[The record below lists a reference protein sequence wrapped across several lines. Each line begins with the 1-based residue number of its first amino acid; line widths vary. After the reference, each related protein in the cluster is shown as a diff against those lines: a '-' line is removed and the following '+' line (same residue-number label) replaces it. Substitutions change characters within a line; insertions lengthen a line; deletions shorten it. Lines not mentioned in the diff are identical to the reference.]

1 MAEIINQ
8 IPGYEKGRVQRIN
21 ATDEVSESFIV
32 AQMAAD
38 LHKKWNTSV
47 LCISLD
53 GHKEAIEI
61 IATPRY
67 VSYEDHAILS
77 QQMRIPSVE
86 ITKIDMDFE
95 KGIVTAKEI
104 EMKIKVNGC
113 KKYDTDRGWVVVVYV
128 DLVNEGDKAELVW
141 PEFGKPYFQ
150 QITKTDDGVKIARM
164 ILSRKPYVADEGE
177 ALMNLLQGLGT
188 M

>member
-1 MAEIINQ
+1 MKHITLIFVLALATIIASAQSTN
-8 IPGYEKGRVQRIN
+8 PLNYSGRMYV
-21 ATDEVSESFIV
+21 
-32 AQMAAD
+32 
-38 LHKKWNTSV
+38 
-47 LCISLD
+47 
-53 GHKEAIEI
+53 EAIEI

-95 KGIVTAKEI
+95 KGIVIAKEI

-128 DLVNEGDKAELVW
+128 DLVDEGDKAELVW
-141 PEFGKPYFQ
+141 PEFGKPFFQ
-150 QITKTDDGVKIARM
+150 QITKTADGTVTQNVPKLADYQRVRE
-164 ILSRKPYVADEGE
+164 LTKRKSR
-177 ALMNLLQGLGT
+177 T
-188 M
+188 

>member
-1 MAEIINQ
+1 M
-8 IPGYEKGRVQRIN
+8 KQRILVLTI
-21 ATDEVSESFIV
+21 ALLASFAAA
-32 AQMAAD
+32 AQSTNPLNYSGRMY
-38 LHKKWNTSV
+38 V
-47 LCISLD
+47 
-53 GHKEAIEI
+53 EAIEI

-128 DLVNEGDKAELVW
+128 DLVDEGDKAELVW

-150 QITKTDDGVKIARM
+150 QITKTEDGVKIARM
-164 ILSRKPYVADEGE
+164 VLSRKPYVADESE

>member
-1 MAEIINQ
+1 MKHITLIFVLTLATITAAAQSTN
-8 IPGYEKGRVQRIN
+8 PLNYSGRMYV
-21 ATDEVSESFIV
+21 
-32 AQMAAD
+32 
-38 LHKKWNTSV
+38 
-47 LCISLD
+47 
-53 GHKEAIEI
+53 EAIEI

-95 KGIVTAKEI
+95 KGIVIAKEI

-128 DLVNEGDKAELVW
+128 ALVNEGDKAELVW
-141 PEFGKPYFQ
+141 PEFGKPFFQ
-150 QITKTDDGVKIARM
+150 QITKTDEGVKIARM
-164 ILSRKPYVADEGE
+164 VLSSKPYVADESE
-177 ALMNLLQGLGT
+177 ALRDMLMGLGT

>member
-1 MAEIINQ
+1 MKRTILIVMLALAGIL
-8 IPGYEKGRVQRIN
+8 GY
-21 ATDEVSESFIV
+21 
-32 AQMAAD
+32 AQSTNPLNYSGKMY
-38 LHKKWNTSV
+38 V
-47 LCISLD
+47 
-53 GHKEAIEI
+53 EAIEI

-77 QQMRIPSVE
+77 QQIRIPSVE

-141 PEFGKPYFQ
+141 PEFGKPFFQ
-150 QITKTDDGVKIARM
+150 QITKTADGVKIARM
-164 ILSRKPYVADEGE
+164 ILSSKPYVADESE
-177 ALMNLLQGLGT
+177 ALRDMLMGLGT

>member
-1 MAEIINQ
+1 MMKHVTITLMLAFTSIMSYAQSTN
-8 IPGYEKGRVQRIN
+8 PLNYSGRMYV
-21 ATDEVSESFIV
+21 
-32 AQMAAD
+32 
-38 LHKKWNTSV
+38 
-47 LCISLD
+47 
-53 GHKEAIEI
+53 EAIEI

-95 KGIVTAKEI
+95 KGIVIAKEI

-150 QITKTDDGVKIARM
+150 QITKADNGVNIARM
-164 ILSRKPYVADEGE
+164 VLTSKPYVADESE
-177 ALMNLLQGLGT
+177 ALRDMLMGLGT

>member
-1 MAEIINQ
+1 MKRTILIVMLALAGIL
-8 IPGYEKGRVQRIN
+8 GY
-21 ATDEVSESFIV
+21 
-32 AQMAAD
+32 AQSTNPLNYSGKMY
-38 LHKKWNTSV
+38 V
-47 LCISLD
+47 
-53 GHKEAIEI
+53 EAIEI

-113 KKYDTDRGWVVVVYV
+113 KKYDTDRGWIVVVYV

-141 PEFGKPYFQ
+141 PEFGKPFFQ
-150 QITKTDDGVKIARM
+150 QITKTADGVKIARM
-164 ILSRKPYVADEGE
+164 ILSSKPYVADESE
-177 ALMNLLQGLGT
+177 ALRDMLMGLGT

>member
-1 MAEIINQ
+1 MKKTIVTIFIALLVSFAAAAQSTNPQ
-8 IPGYEKGRVQRIN
+8 NYSGRMYV
-21 ATDEVSESFIV
+21 
-32 AQMAAD
+32 
-38 LHKKWNTSV
+38 
-47 LCISLD
+47 
-53 GHKEAIEI
+53 EAIEI

-95 KGIVTAKEI
+95 KGIVIAKEI

-113 KKYDTDRGWVVVVYV
+113 KKYDTDRGWVVVIYV
-128 DLVNEGDKAELVW
+128 DLVDEGDKAELVW
-141 PEFGKPYFQ
+141 PEFGKPFFQ
-150 QITKTDDGVKIARM
+150 QITKTEDSVKIARM
-164 ILSRKPYVADEGE
+164 VLSSKPYVADESE
-177 ALMNLLQGLGT
+177 ALRDMLMGLGT

>member
-1 MAEIINQ
+1 MKHITLIFVLTLATITAAAQSTN
-8 IPGYEKGRVQRIN
+8 PLNYSGRMYV
-21 ATDEVSESFIV
+21 
-32 AQMAAD
+32 
-38 LHKKWNTSV
+38 
-47 LCISLD
+47 
-53 GHKEAIEI
+53 EAIEI

-95 KGIVTAKEI
+95 KGIVIAKEI

-128 DLVNEGDKAELVW
+128 DLVNEDDKAELVW
-141 PEFGKPYFQ
+141 PEFGKPFFQ
-150 QITKTDDGVKIARM
+150 QITKTDEGVKIARM
-164 ILSRKPYVADEGE
+164 VLSSKPYVADESE
-177 ALMNLLQGLGT
+177 ALRNMLMGLGT

>member
-1 MAEIINQ
+1 M
-8 IPGYEKGRVQRIN
+8 KQRILVLTI
-21 ATDEVSESFIV
+21 ALLASFAAA
-32 AQMAAD
+32 AQSTNPLNYSGRMY
-38 LHKKWNTSV
+38 V
-47 LCISLD
+47 
-53 GHKEAIEI
+53 EAIEI
-61 IATPRY
+61 YATPRY
-67 VSYEDHAILS
+67 ISYEDHAIVS

-86 ITKIDMDFE
+86 ITKMDMDFE
-95 KGIVTAKEI
+95 KGTVTVKDT

-113 KKYDTDRGWVVVVYV
+113 KRYETDHGWTVVVYV
-128 DLVNEGDKAELVW
+128 ELVNEGDKGELVW

-164 ILSRKPYVADEGE
+164 VLSRKPYVADESE

>member
-1 MAEIINQ
+1 MKKIITTIILVLASFVFAAAQSTN
-8 IPGYEKGRVQRIN
+8 PLNYSGRMYV
-21 ATDEVSESFIV
+21 
-32 AQMAAD
+32 
-38 LHKKWNTSV
+38 
-47 LCISLD
+47 
-53 GHKEAIEI
+53 EAIEI
-61 IATPRY
+61 YVTPRY
-67 VSYEDHAILS
+67 ISYENHAIVS

-95 KGIVTAKEI
+95 KGTVTVKDT

-113 KKYDTDRGWVVVVYV
+113 KRYEADHGWTVVVYV
-128 DLVNEGDKAELVW
+128 DLVNEGDKGELVW

-150 QITKTDDGVKIARM
+150 QITKADDGVKIARM
-164 ILSRKPYVADEGE
+164 VLSRKPYVADEGE

>member
-1 MAEIINQ
+1 MKHITLIFVLTLATITAAAQSTN
-8 IPGYEKGRVQRIN
+8 PLNYSGRMYV
-21 ATDEVSESFIV
+21 
-32 AQMAAD
+32 
-38 LHKKWNTSV
+38 
-47 LCISLD
+47 
-53 GHKEAIEI
+53 EAIEI

-95 KGIVTAKEI
+95 KGIVIAKEI
-104 EMKIKVNGC
+104 EMKIKVNSC

-141 PEFGKPYFQ
+141 PEFGKPFFQ
-150 QITKTDDGVKIARM
+150 QITKTDEGVKIARM
-164 ILSRKPYVADEGE
+164 VLSSKPYVADESE
-177 ALMNLLQGLGT
+177 ALRDMLMGLGT

>member
-1 MAEIINQ
+1 MRHITLIFVLTLATITAAAQSTN
-8 IPGYEKGRVQRIN
+8 PLNYSGRMYV
-21 ATDEVSESFIV
+21 
-32 AQMAAD
+32 
-38 LHKKWNTSV
+38 
-47 LCISLD
+47 
-53 GHKEAIEI
+53 EAIEI

-95 KGIVTAKEI
+95 KGIVIAKEI

-113 KKYDTDRGWVVVVYV
+113 KKYDTDRGWVVVVYL

-141 PEFGKPYFQ
+141 PEFGRPFFQ
-150 QITKTDDGVKIARM
+150 QITKTEDGVKIARM
-164 ILSRKPYVADEGE
+164 VLSRKPYVADESE

>member
-1 MAEIINQ
+1 MLALAGIL
-8 IPGYEKGRVQRIN
+8 GYAQSTNPQNYSGRMYV
-21 ATDEVSESFIV
+21 
-32 AQMAAD
+32 
-38 LHKKWNTSV
+38 
-47 LCISLD
+47 
-53 GHKEAIEI
+53 EAIEI

-113 KKYDTDRGWVVVVYV
+113 KGTIPTAAGW
-128 DLVNEGDKAELVW
+128 LSSMRIWSTKATRPNSSGRNSASLFSNKSQRPTMASKSPVW
-141 PEFGKPYFQ
+141 FCPASP
-150 QITKTDDGVKIARM
+150 
-164 ILSRKPYVADEGE
+164 ILPMSQRR
-177 ALMNLLQGLGT
+177 
-188 M
+188 

>member
-1 MAEIINQ
+1 MKHITLIFVLTLATITAAAQSTN
-8 IPGYEKGRVQRIN
+8 PLNYSGRMYV
-21 ATDEVSESFIV
+21 
-32 AQMAAD
+32 
-38 LHKKWNTSV
+38 
-47 LCISLD
+47 
-53 GHKEAIEI
+53 EAIEI

-95 KGIVTAKEI
+95 KGIVIAKEI
-104 EMKIKVNGC
+104 EIKIKVNGC

-141 PEFGKPYFQ
+141 PEFGKPFFQ
-150 QITKTDDGVKIARM
+150 QITKTDEGVKIARM
-164 ILSRKPYVADEGE
+164 VLSSKPYVADESE
-177 ALMNLLQGLGT
+177 ALRNMLMGLGT

>member
-1 MAEIINQ
+1 MKRTVLITLLAFAGIL
-8 IPGYEKGRVQRIN
+8 GYAQSTNPLNYSGRMYV
-21 ATDEVSESFIV
+21 
-32 AQMAAD
+32 
-38 LHKKWNTSV
+38 
-47 LCISLD
+47 
-53 GHKEAIEI
+53 EAIEI

-141 PEFGKPYFQ
+141 PEYGKPFFQ
-150 QITKTDDGVKIARM
+150 QITKAEDGVKIARM
-164 ILSRKPYVADEGE
+164 VLSRKPYVADESE

>member
-1 MAEIINQ
+1 MKHITLIFVLTLATITAAAQSTN
-8 IPGYEKGRVQRIN
+8 PLNYSGRMYV
-21 ATDEVSESFIV
+21 
-32 AQMAAD
+32 
-38 LHKKWNTSV
+38 
-47 LCISLD
+47 
-53 GHKEAIEI
+53 EAIEI

-95 KGIVTAKEI
+95 KGIVIAKEI

-141 PEFGKPYFQ
+141 PELGKPFFQ
-150 QITKTDDGVKIARM
+150 QITKTDEGVKIARM
-164 ILSRKPYVADEGE
+164 VLSSKPYVADESE
-177 ALMNLLQGLGT
+177 ALRDMLMGLGT

>member
-1 MAEIINQ
+1 MKRTILIVMLALAGIL
-8 IPGYEKGRVQRIN
+8 GYAQSTNPLNYSGRMYV
-21 ATDEVSESFIV
+21 
-32 AQMAAD
+32 
-38 LHKKWNTSV
+38 
-47 LCISLD
+47 
-53 GHKEAIEI
+53 EAIEI

-150 QITKTDDGVKIARM
+150 QITKADNGVNIARM
-164 ILSRKPYVADEGE
+164 VLTSKPYVADEGE

>member
-1 MAEIINQ
+1 MKKIITTIILVLASFVFAAAQSTN
-8 IPGYEKGRVQRIN
+8 PLNYSGRMYV
-21 ATDEVSESFIV
+21 
-32 AQMAAD
+32 
-38 LHKKWNTSV
+38 
-47 LCISLD
+47 
-53 GHKEAIEI
+53 EAIEI
-61 IATPRY
+61 YATPRY
-67 VSYEDHAILS
+67 ISYENHAIVS

-95 KGIVTAKEI
+95 KGTVTVKDT

-113 KKYDTDRGWVVVVYV
+113 KRYEADHGWTVVVYV
-128 DLVNEGDKAELVW
+128 DLVNEGDKGELVW

-150 QITKTDDGVKIARM
+150 QITKADDGVKIARM
-164 ILSRKPYVADEGE
+164 VLSRKPYVADEGE